1 MLNASR
7 DKIIFI
13 SFSGKSKKK
22 IETDCLLHDTSPKR
36 HGDEILFNYFQLFEN
51 YYPLWPLTQITFF
64 LNYPDVFFEINF
76 LTWHIYHYSRKFL
89 KKLSSL
95 ICQTQKPEAIN
106 HSRLKQFVALLWFF
120 FLSLCLRTK
129 KSWKPN
135 GDSDMLLSVSF
146 PPLRQNSYNTRL
158 QMNFKF
164 EKKKNIDFVN

>member
-13 SFSGKSKKK
+13 SFSGKIKNK
-22 IETDCLLHDTSPKR
+22 IETDCLLHDTSHKR
-36 HGDEILFNYFQLFEN
+36 HGDEILFNYFQLFGN

-106 HSRLKQFVALLWFF
+106 HSRRTVCCVAMVFF
-120 FLSLCLRTK
+120 FFIMVSHKKIMETEWRLRHVTVCLF
-129 KSWKPN
+129 S
-135 GDSDMLLSVSF
+135 SF
-146 PPLRQNSYNTRL
+146 TS
-158 QMNFKF
+158 KF
-164 EKKKNIDFVN
+164 T